1 MMMFAQWDSINS
13 TIGTMQGVALDNTW
27 LPVTD
32 NRGEEYSFNTHRTI
46 ATLASDENSIILTS
60 EIRGIDYET
69 KNRAKRESF
78 LFDSDWTQVPDSPL
92 TDSKKT
98 EWRTYRQALR
108 DITNHSNWPNL
119 KSDDWPLL
127 PS

>member
-1 MMMFAQWDSINS
+1 MFAQWDSINS
-13 TIGTMQGVALDNTW
+13 TISTIQGTALDDTW

-32 NRGEEYSFNTHRTI
+32 NREVAHSASTHKTI

-98 EWRTYRQALR
+98 EWATYRQALR
-108 DITNHSNWPNL
+108 DLPTHSNWPVL
-119 KSDDWPLL
+119 ADSDWPTM

>member
-1 MMMFAQWDSINS
+1 MFAQWDSINS
-13 TIGTMQGVALDNTW
+13 TISTIQGTALDDTW

-32 NRGEEYSFNTHRTI
+32 NREVGHSASTHKTI

-69 KNRAKRESF
+69 KNRAKRGSF
-78 LFDSDWTQVPDSPL
+78 LLDSDWTQLPDNPL
-92 TDSKKT
+92 SDSKKT
-98 EWRTYRQALR
+98 EWATYRQALR
-108 DITNHSNWPNL
+108 DITSHSNWPNL
-119 KSDDWPLL
+119 EEADWPTQ

>member
-1 MMMFAQWDSINS
+1 MFAQWDSINS
-13 TIGTMQGVALDNTW
+13 TISTIQGTALDDTW

-32 NRGEEYSFNTHRTI
+32 NREVAHSASTHKTI

-60 EIRGIDYET
+60 EIRGVDYGT
-69 KNRAKRESF
+69 KNRTKRSSF
-78 LFDSDWTQVPDSPL
+78 LLDSDWTQVVDSPL
-92 TDSKKT
+92 TDSKKV

-108 DITNHSNWPNL
+108 DLPTHSNWPNL
-119 KSDDWPLL
+119 EGNDWPTP

>member
-1 MMMFAQWDSINS
+1 MFAQWDSINS
-13 TIGTMQGVALDNTW
+13 TISTIQGIALDDTW

-32 NRGEEYSFNTHRTI
+32 NREVGHSASTHKTI

-92 TDSKKT
+92 SDSKKT